1 MAAIDAVSV
10 AARRALLEV
19 MMQVAWADREI
30 APEER
35 QAARAAAMALGLVL
49 PGEREIASMD
59 VAPPT
64 LDALDLGGLEPRD
77 RELVYV
83 CAQWMA
89 LADSVEQDEEAELL
103 RRLRAKLEVDDAR
116 AAALRRIAVALRER
130 QLLERSSWWRAFDR
144 LVVEAARAL
153 VAAEAGSNS
162 G

>member
-35 QAARAAAMALGLVL
+35 QAAQAAAMALGLVL
-49 PGEREIASMD
+49 PGEQD
-59 VAPPT
+59 VTATDHAPPSIEE
-64 LDALDLGGLEPRD
+64 LDTAGLGARD

-83 CAQWMA
+83 CAEWMA
-89 LADSVEQDEEAELL
+89 LADSVQRTEERELL
-103 RRLRAKLEVDDAR
+103 ARLRARLHVEDTHAESLRALAR
-116 AAALRRIAVALRER
+116 SLHEKQVI
-130 QLLERSSWWRAFDR
+130 ERSSWWRAFDR
-144 LVVEAARAL
+144 LVVEAARMLA
-153 VAAEAGSNS
+153 SRS

>member
-35 QAARAAAMALGLVL
+35 QAAQAAAMALGLVL
-49 PGEREIASMD
+49 PGEQD
-59 VAPPT
+59 VAAADHLPPSIEE
-64 LDALDLGGLEPRD
+64 LDTVGLGVRD

-83 CAQWMA
+83 CAEWMA
-89 LADSVEQDEEAELL
+89 LADSVQQAEEKELL
-103 RRLRAKLEVDDAR
+103 ARLRARLGVEEAQADSLR
-116 AAALRRIAVALRER
+116 ALAKALHDKQVVERR
-130 QLLERSSWWRAFDR
+130 SWWRAFDR
-144 LVVEAARAL
+144 LVVEAARTLAQR
-153 VAAEAGSNS
+153 S